1 MSFAYRTDE
10 SRGIIHN
17 IMSTK
22 GALLSIL
29 GEVDKAMG
37 VLNEVLRSDPNHYLA
52 LMRRSQAYKKVLV
65 LTFRK
70 GNLTARSRIW
80 KLLLPIAPI
89 IFRSQP

>member
-1 MSFAYRTDE
+1 
-10 SRGIIHN
+10 
-17 IMSTK
+17 MSTK

-65 LTFRK
+65 LSFRK
-70 GNLTARSRIW
+70 GNLTVRSRIW
-80 KLLLPIAPI
+80 KLLLPIALI